1 MQRVSVRQHGVGQ
14 LGSILSAVAAH
25 DFHSLLQRCPF
36 FASLPHHQL
45 DVLASLL
52 SFRVVE
58 PGHTLFKQGDEG
70 EAFYVL
76 VHGELIV
83 TSSEQPLYTLAP
95 TTFIVSAPPA
105 RTRPPDG
112 EKGRRED
119 GERTARGKREES
131 ERGRWGAL
139 STPAAPSRLLGC
151 STTDDHRRPPTT
163 TDDHRRPPTTTDDH
177 R

>member
-14 LGSILSAVAAH
+14 FGSILSAVAAH

-95 TTFIVSAPPA
+95 TTFIVSARRLPA
-105 RTRPPDG
+105 HAHPAERGKR
-112 EKGRRED
+112 
-119 GERTARGKREES
+119 ERTVRGRREES
-131 ERGRWGAL
+131 ERGRRGPLPTPGA
-139 STPAAPSRLLGC
+139 PFRLL
-151 STTDDHRRPPTT
+151 DHRRPPTT
-163 TDDHRRPPTTTDDH
+163 SDDLRLPTHPLRR
-177 R
+177 RARCL